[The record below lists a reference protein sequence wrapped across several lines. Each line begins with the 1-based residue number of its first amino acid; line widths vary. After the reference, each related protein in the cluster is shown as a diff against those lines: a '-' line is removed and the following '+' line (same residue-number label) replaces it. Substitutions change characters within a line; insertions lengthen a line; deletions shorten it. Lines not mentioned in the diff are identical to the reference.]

1 MDWEVRMKR
10 EVKPLQAHIEVNDR
24 MKEINSLQL
33 EVENA
38 LKDLDEKISYSKSN
52 NQRIK
57 VAAFN
62 NERKKLISLSS
73 ELYNKQLKE
82 LLRAVKNDKGYGGE
96 YTLAEVGEAL
106 GITRERVRQLESMA
120 LKKMR
125 SPRAARN
132 FSRYVD
138 LRLNPTL

>member
-1 MDWEVRMKR
+1 MKR

-62 NERKKLISLSS
+62 NERKKLISLSI

-82 LLRAVKNDKGYGGE
+82 LLRAVKNEKGNVGGE

-125 SPRAARN
+125 SPRVARN

-138 LRLNPTL
+138 MRLNPAL

>member
-82 LLRAVKNDKGYGGE
+82 LLRAVKNDKGYGVE

-138 LRLNPTL
+138 MRLNPAL

>member
-1 MDWEVRMKR
+1 MKR
-10 EVKPLQAHIEVNDR
+10 ETKPLQAHVEVNDR
-24 MKEINSLQL
+24 MKEINSLQRD
-33 EVENA
+33 VEDA
-38 LKDLDEKISYSKSN
+38 IRDIDERISYSKSN
-52 NQRIK
+52 NQRVK

-62 NERKKLISLSS
+62 NERKKLVNLSS

-82 LLRAVKNDKGYGGE
+82 LLRAIKNDKGYGGE
-96 YTLAEVGEAL
+96 YTLAEVGEVL

-125 SPRAARN
+125 SPRVARN
-132 FSRYVD
+132 FSKYVD

>member
-1 MDWEVRMKR
+1 MKR

-24 MKEINSLQL
+24 MKEIKTLQL

-62 NERKKLISLSS
+62 NERKKLISLSI

-82 LLRAVKNDKGYGGE
+82 LLRAVKNEKGNVGGE

-138 LRLNPTL
+138 LRLNPTLW

>member
-1 MDWEVRMKR
+1 MKR
-10 EVKPLQAHIEVNDR
+10 ETKPLQAHIEVNDR
-24 MKEINSLQL
+24 MEEINSLQR
-33 EVENA
+33 VVA
-38 LKDLDEKISYSKSN
+38 DLIRDIDERISYSKIN
-52 NQRIK
+52 NQKVK
-57 VAAFN
+57 VAALK
-62 NERKKLISLSS
+62 NEHKKLISLSS

-120 LKKMR
+120 LKKMK
-125 SPRAARN
+125 SPRFARN

-138 LRLNPTL
+138 MKLNPEL